1 MLSERKPVRTAIC
14 VMLLA
19 GLLPM
24 VFLGQENEKKLD
36 ACALLSADDAAKIA
50 GTQMWLVPGP
60 KKSCEY
66 IDKKPAILHSTPF
79 SHSVT
84 LAMKKYKSAQI
95 ADKEWAKATAVHDQS
110 KGSDIEL
117 YRRKNPQV
125 LSGIGDA
132 AYLFGDVE
140 EGKIGI
146 GAVYVRKGTLILSL
160 QNFELQST
168 SSAEAL
174 IAVARKIASQL

>member
-1 MLSERKPVRTAIC
+1 MRTAIC
-14 VMLLA
+14 VMLFASLS
-19 GLLPM
+19 PM
-24 VFLGQENEKKLD
+24 VLLGQESEKKLD
-36 ACALLSADDAAKIA
+36 ACALLSADDAAQIA
-50 GTQMWLVPGP
+50 GTEMWYVPGP
-60 KKSCEY
+60 KKYCEY
-66 IDKKPAILHSTPF
+66 IDKKPAILRSTPF

-84 LAMKKYKSAQI
+84 LEMRKYKNAQI

-110 KGSDIEL
+110 
-117 YRRKNPQV
+117 KNPQV

-146 GAVYVRKGTLILSL
+146 AAVYVRKGTLILSL

-174 IAVARKIASQL
+174 IAVARKVASQL